1 MAISTAEGLGPGL
14 MKVLHARSLAWHLAA
29 LCFALVLPILILA
42 AALAWSYA
50 QAERGR
56 IEQDALKT
64 AHEVMAETD
73 RELAGL
79 IATTRVLAA
88 SRSLQRDDLD
98 TFDALAR
105 DVYQQIG
112 INVVL
117 RDRESRQVVNTRV
130 PRGTPLPTNVETE
143 SDRTVMETK
152 KPFVSN
158 LFIGAV
164 TRRPLFIV
172 NVPVLRNGDIVYFLN
187 LSLEPERMRDV
198 ILEAP
203 LAAGWTA
210 AIADRRG
217 SVVAHSTSH
226 EVMLNRQLPIPIR
239 NQGADRDDGVV
250 RGQDPV
256 GDHQPVL
263 IAFSRSRLSG
273 WLAVVTVP
281 ADQVAAP
288 LRRSLT
294 GLIGVGIIILA
305 LSVGLALVFSRRIEG
320 PVGALALQAGQL
332 GRGDTIHPLATPV
345 REVNKLSLALSQA
358 DRERR
363 SAEAAL
369 RDSEAR
375 LQLAQ
380 SAGRIGSWDWDVT
393 TGRAICSRSY
403 YDLYGL
409 DPKGPGHSSPEAW
422 LAQVHPDDRERVTRV
437 WRDALLSGQLE
448 SEYRI
453 VRPDGK
459 VRWIVDRGIP
469 MLDDE
474 GQLTRFVGVNVDVT
488 ERQEAEQRLHEL
500 QSELLHASRLS
511 AMGQMAAALAHELN
525 QPLGAATN
533 FMSAASLALKR
544 DKPDALTRA
553 LERIDKAIEQTTRAG
568 AILGRLRDFIGRG
581 EIQKRIVSAR
591 ELIEDAV
598 ALALVGTK
606 DPSLRVRFDFAGQ
619 ERPVLVDRIQIQ
631 QVVFNLMRNALEATE
646 GKVPREIVVAAC
658 AANDE
663 LEISVAD
670 NGPGIPAD
678 PEAVFQPFTTTKAKG
693 MGIGLTIC
701 RTIVE
706 AHGGRLW
713 AEQRAGG
720 GAVFR
725 FTLPAVLPEEAA
737 HA

>member
-1 MAISTAEGLGPGL
+1 
-14 MKVLHARSLAWHLAA
+14 LAWHLAT
-29 LCFALVLPILILA
+29 LCFALVVPILTLA

-56 IEQDALKT
+56 IEQDALKA
-64 AHEVMAETD
+64 AHEVMAATD

-79 IATTRVLAA
+79 IATTKVLAA

-105 DVYQQIG
+105 DVYQQVG

-143 SDRTVMETK
+143 SDRIVTETK
-152 KPFVSN
+152 RPFVSN

-172 NVPVLRNGDIVYFLN
+172 NVPVLRNGDIVYFIN
-187 LSLEPERMRDV
+187 LSLEPERIRDV
-198 ILEAP
+198 ILQTP

-226 EVMLNRQLPIPIR
+226 EVMLNRQLPMPIQ
-239 NQGADRDDGVV
+239 NQDRDGVV
-250 RGQDPV
+250 HGQDPA
-256 GDHQPVL
+256 GHHQPVM

-288 LRRSLT
+288 LHRSLT
-294 GLIGVGIIILA
+294 GLIGVGIIILT
-305 LSVGLALVFSRRIEG
+305 LSFGLALVFSRRIEG

-345 REVNKLSLALSQA
+345 REVNKLSLALCHA

-363 SAEAAL
+363 SVERAL

-437 WRDALLSGQLE
+437 WHAALLSGRLE
-448 SEYRI
+448 SEYRV

-459 VRWIVDRGIP
+459 VRWIVDRGVP
-469 MLDDE
+469 MFDANR
-474 GQLTRFVGVNVDVT
+474 QLTRFVGVNVDVT
-488 ERQEAEQRLHEL
+488 ERREVEQHLHEL

-533 FMSAASLALKR
+533 FLSAARLALKG
-544 DKPDALTRA
+544 DKPDAPTRA
-553 LERIDKAIEQTTRAG
+553 LARIDKAIEQTTRAG
-568 AILGRLRDFIGRG
+568 AILGRLRDYIGRG
-581 EIQKRIVSAR
+581 EIHKRIVSAR

-598 ALALVGTK
+598 ELALVGIK
-606 DPSLRVRFDFAGQ
+606 DPSLQVRFDFGEQ
-619 ERPVLVDRIQIQ
+619 ERSILVDRIQIQ
-631 QVVFNLMRNALEATE
+631 QVVFNLVRNALEATE
-646 GKVPREIVVAAC
+646 GKVPREIVVATRSAMN
-658 AANDE
+658 AE
-663 LEISVAD
+663 LEISVSD
-670 NGPGIPAD
+670 TGPGLPAD